1 MKGKIKNNNIA
12 TIIKE
17 SGIILNCNS
26 TKIKTHNI
34 AEKETIFSLNDQ
46 FGFLKS
52 VYNLKESAIL
62 MYYFH
67 LSTLNASTAISVF
80 SF

>member
-1 MKGKIKNNNIA
+1 MKGKKKNNIA

-17 SGIILNCNS
+17 SGIILKYNS
-26 TKIKTHNI
+26 IKIKTHNI
-34 AEKETIFSLNDQ
+34 VEKVTIFSLDDR

-52 VYNLKESAIL
+52 VYNLKENVIR
-62 MYYFH
+62 MYDFY

>member
-17 SGIILNCNS
+17 SGIILKYNS
-26 TKIKTHNI
+26 MKIKTHNI
-34 AEKETIFSLNDQ
+34 PEKETIFSLNDQ

-52 VYNLKESAIL
+52 VYNLKEIAI
-62 MYYFH
+62 
-67 LSTLNASTAISVF
+67 
-80 SF
+80 